1 MREITYREALRE
13 ALREE
18 MLRDQSV
25 FIAGEDVGPYGGA
38 YAVTRGL
45 YEEFGEERVKDTP
58 ISEAAIVGL
67 GTGAAL
73 IGLRPVIEIMYID
86 FTTLAMD
93 QIVNQAAKFHYMSG
107 GNVSV
112 PWVLRTQGGAGRSG
126 AAQHSQSLEGWFV
139 HIPGLKVIAPSTPY
153 DAKGLLK
160 SAIRDNNPVIFI
172 EHKLIYN
179 NRGQVPGEEYIVP
192 IGKGIVRKE
201 GKDVTI
207 VSYSKMMDEVLKA
220 SQVLTK
226 ENIDVEI
233 IDLRTLKPMDY
244 DLIFESVKK
253 TSHLL
258 IVEEDHHTLG
268 VGAEISAKVSETII
282 EYLDAP
288 ILRIAA
294 LDVPIPAAR
303 KLEKV
308 VIPNKDRIVKG
319 VEEILK

>member
-18 MLRDQSV
+18 MLRDENV
-25 FIAGEDVGPYGGA
+25 FIAGEDVGIYGGA
-38 YAVTRGL
+38 YAVTKGL

-107 GNVSV
+107 GNVKV

-126 AAQHSQSLEGWFV
+126 AAQHSQSLESWFI

-160 SAIRDNNPVIFI
+160 SAIRDDNPVIFV
-172 EHKLIYN
+172 EHKMLYN
-179 NRGQVPGEEYIVP
+179 KKGPVPEEEYTIP
-192 IGKGIVRKE
+192 IGKGIIVKE
-201 GKDVTI
+201 GKDVTL
-207 VSYSKMMDEVLKA
+207 VSYSKEIDEAMKA
-220 SQVLTK
+220 AYELQK
-226 ENIDVEI
+226 EGIDVEV
-233 IDLRTLKPMDY
+233 IDPRTLKPMDFE
-244 DLIFESVKK
+244 LIFESVKK
-253 TSHLL
+253 TSHLV
-258 IVEEDHHTLG
+258 IAEEDHYTLG
-268 VGAEISAKVSETII
+268 VGAEISAKVSEEAI
-282 EYLDAP
+282 EYLDGP
-288 ILRIAA
+288 IIRVAA

-303 KLEKV
+303 KLEKR
-308 VIPNKDRIVKG
+308 VIPDASRIIDGIKKSL
-319 VEEILK
+319 E

>member
-18 MLRDQSV
+18 MLRDEGV
-25 FIAGEDVGPYGGA
+25 FIAGEDVGIYGGA
-38 YAVTRGL
+38 YAVTKGL

-67 GTGAAL
+67 GTGSAL

-107 GNVSV
+107 GNVKV

-126 AAQHSQSLEGWFV
+126 AAQHSQSLESWFV

-160 SAIRDNNPVIFI
+160 SAIRDDNPVIFI
-172 EHKLIYN
+172 EHKMLYN
-179 NRGQVPGEEYIVP
+179 KKGPVPEGEYTLP
-192 IGKGIVRKE
+192 IGKGTIVRE

-207 VSYSKMMDEVLKA
+207 VSYSKMIDEAIKA
-220 SQVLTK
+220 AEELEK
-226 ENIDVEI
+226 EGINVEI
-233 IDLRTLKPMDY
+233 IDPRTLKPMDFE
-244 DLIFESVKK
+244 LIFESVKK
-253 TSHLL
+253 TAHLV
-258 IVEEDHHTLG
+258 IAEEDHHTLG
-268 VGAEISAKVSETII
+268 VGAEISARVSEEMI
-282 EYLDAP
+282 EYLDGP
-288 ILRIAA
+288 IIRVAT

-303 KLEKV
+303 KLEKA
-308 VIPNKDRIVKG
+308 VIPDAKRIVEG
-319 VEEILK
+319 VKKTLK

>member
-18 MLRDQSV
+18 MLRDENV
-25 FIAGEDVGPYGGA
+25 FIAGEDVGIYGGA
-38 YAVTRGL
+38 YAVTKDL

-107 GNVSV
+107 GNVKV

-126 AAQHSQSLEGWFV
+126 AAQHSQSLESWFI

-160 SAIRDNNPVIFI
+160 SAIRDDNPVIFV
-172 EHKLIYN
+172 EHKMLYN
-179 NRGQVPGEEYIVP
+179 KKGPVPEEEYTIP
-192 IGKGIVRKE
+192 IGKGIIVKE
-201 GKDVTI
+201 GKDVTL
-207 VSYSKMMDEVLKA
+207 VSYSKEIDEAMKA
-220 SQVLTK
+220 AYELQK
-226 ENIDVEI
+226 EGIDVEV
-233 IDLRTLKPMDY
+233 IDPRTLKPMDFE
-244 DLIFESVKK
+244 LIFESVKK
-253 TSHLL
+253 TSHLV
-258 IVEEDHHTLG
+258 IAEEDHYTLG
-268 VGAEISAKVSETII
+268 VGAEISAKVSEEAI
-282 EYLDAP
+282 EYLDGP
-288 ILRIAA
+288 IIRVAA

-303 KLEKV
+303 KLEKR
-308 VIPNKDRIVKG
+308 VIPDASRIIDGIKKSL
-319 VEEILK
+319 E

>member
-1 MREITYREALRE
+1 MKEITYREALRE

-18 MLRDQSV
+18 MLRDENV
-25 FIAGEDVGPYGGA
+25 FIAGEDVGIYGGA
-38 YAVTRGL
+38 YAVTKGL

-107 GNVSV
+107 GNVKV

-126 AAQHSQSLEGWFV
+126 AAQHSQSLESWFV

-160 SAIRDNNPVIFI
+160 SAIRDDNPVIFV
-172 EHKLIYN
+172 EHKMLYN
-179 NRGQVPGEEYIVP
+179 KKGPVPEEEYTIP
-192 IGKGIVRKE
+192 IGKGIIVKE
-201 GKDVTI
+201 GKDVTL
-207 VSYSKMMDEVLKA
+207 VSYSKEIDEAMKA
-220 SQVLTK
+220 AYELQK
-226 ENIDVEI
+226 EGIDVEV
-233 IDLRTLKPMDY
+233 IDPRTLKPMDFE
-244 DLIFESVKK
+244 LIFESVKK
-253 TSHLL
+253 TSHLV
-258 IVEEDHHTLG
+258 IAEEDHYTLG
-268 VGAEISAKVSETII
+268 VGAEISAKVSEEVI
-282 EYLDAP
+282 EYLDGP
-288 ILRIAA
+288 IIRVAA

-303 KLEKV
+303 KLEKR
-308 VIPNKDRIVKG
+308 VIPDATRIMDG
-319 VEEILK
+319 IRRSLE

>member
-18 MLRDQSV
+18 MLRDEGV
-25 FIAGEDVGPYGGA
+25 FIAGEDVGIYGGA
-38 YAVTRGL
+38 YAVTKGL

-67 GTGAAL
+67 GTGSAL

-107 GNVSV
+107 GNVKV

-126 AAQHSQSLEGWFV
+126 AAQHSQSLESWFV

-160 SAIRDNNPVIFI
+160 SAIRDDNPVIFI
-172 EHKLIYN
+172 EHKMLYN
-179 NRGQVPGEEYIVP
+179 KKGPVPEGEYTLP
-192 IGKGIVRKE
+192 IGKGTIVRE

-207 VSYSKMMDEVLKA
+207 VSYSKMIDEAIKA
-220 SQVLTK
+220 AEELEK
-226 ENIDVEI
+226 EGINVEI
-233 IDLRTLKPMDY
+233 IDPRTLKPMDFE
-244 DLIFESVKK
+244 LIFESVKK
-253 TSHLL
+253 TAHLV
-258 IVEEDHHTLG
+258 IAEEDHHTLG
-268 VGAEISAKVSETII
+268 VGAEISARVSEEMI
-282 EYLDAP
+282 EYLDGP
-288 ILRIAA
+288 IIRVAT

-303 KLEKV
+303 KLERA
-308 VIPNKDRIVKG
+308 VIPDAKRIVEG
-319 VEEILK
+319 VKKTLK

>member
-18 MLRDQSV
+18 MLRDENV
-25 FIAGEDVGPYGGA
+25 FIAGEDVGIYGGA
-38 YAVTRGL
+38 YAVTKGL

-107 GNVSV
+107 GNVKV

-126 AAQHSQSLEGWFV
+126 AAQHSQSLESWFV

-160 SAIRDNNPVIFI
+160 SAIRDDNPVIFI
-172 EHKLIYN
+172 EHKMLYN
-179 NRGQVPGEEYIVP
+179 KKGPVPEEEYTIP
-192 IGKGIVRKE
+192 IGKGIIVKE
-201 GKDVTI
+201 GKDVTL
-207 VSYSKMMDEVLKA
+207 VSYSKEIGEAMKA
-220 SQVLTK
+220 AYELQK
-226 ENIDVEI
+226 EGIDVEV
-233 IDLRTLKPMDY
+233 IDPRTLKPMDFE
-244 DLIFESVKK
+244 LIFESIKK
-253 TSHLL
+253 TSHLV
-258 IVEEDHHTLG
+258 IAEEDHYTLG
-268 VGAEISAKVSETII
+268 VGAEISAKVSEEVI
-282 EYLDAP
+282 EYLDGP
-288 ILRIAA
+288 IIRVAA

-303 KLEKV
+303 KLEKR
-308 VIPNKDRIVKG
+308 VIPDATRIMDGIKRSL
-319 VEEILK
+319 E

>member
-18 MLRDQSV
+18 MLRDEKV
-25 FIAGEDVGPYGGA
+25 FIAGEDVGIYGGA
-38 YAVTRGL
+38 YAVTKGL
-45 YEEFGEERVKDTP
+45 YEEFGEDRVKDTP

-107 GNVSV
+107 GNVKV

-126 AAQHSQSLEGWFV
+126 AAQHSQSLESWFV

-160 SAIRDNNPVIFI
+160 SAIRDDNPVIFV
-172 EHKLIYN
+172 EHKMLYN
-179 NRGQVPGEEYIVP
+179 KKGPVPEEEYTIP
-192 IGKGIVRKE
+192 IGKGIIVKE
-201 GKDVTI
+201 GKDVTL
-207 VSYSKMMDEVLKA
+207 VSYSKEIDEAMKA
-220 SQVLTK
+220 AYELQK
-226 ENIDVEI
+226 EGIDVEV
-233 IDLRTLKPMDY
+233 IDPRTLKPMDFE
-244 DLIFESVKK
+244 LIFESVKK
-253 TSHLL
+253 TSHLV
-258 IVEEDHHTLG
+258 IAEEDHYTLG
-268 VGAEISAKVSETII
+268 VGAEISAKVSEEVI
-282 EYLDAP
+282 EYLDGP
-288 ILRIAA
+288 IIRVAA

-303 KLEKV
+303 KLEKR
-308 VIPNKDRIVKG
+308 VIPDAIRIMDG
-319 VEEILK
+319 IRRSLE